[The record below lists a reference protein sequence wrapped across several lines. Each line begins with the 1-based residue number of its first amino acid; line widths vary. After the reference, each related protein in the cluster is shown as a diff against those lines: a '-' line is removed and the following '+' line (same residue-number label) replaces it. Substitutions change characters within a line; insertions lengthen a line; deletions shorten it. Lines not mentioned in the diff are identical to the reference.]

1 MQALVS
7 VHCLHYNDLL
17 LDPHSDRRVPHARRD
32 RWLMRVECG
41 ASVRAGVG
49 RNVDRRL
56 FEGLTGQRALLAP
69 VAQHRFCGRAVPLGQ
84 RHMPAILLAGYPAGR
99 LLGGAIGDGGLG
111 HTPLSA
117 LVSTQTS
124 SRGPTGGTAPPP
136 NSPTLVP

>member
-1 MQALVS
+1 MGPAATAASPATPHTPSFDWDLPMQALVS

-56 FEGLTGQRALLAP
+56 FEGLTGQRALLT
-69 VAQHRFCGRAVPLGQ
+69 RAS
-84 RHMPAILLAGYPAGR
+84 RSADSFR
-99 LLGGAIGDGGLG
+99 LSRS
-111 HTPLSA
+111 SA
-117 LVSTQTS
+117 ETENLPCTLCDTS
-124 SRGPTGGTAPPP
+124 RASITKRLPR
-136 NSPTLVP
+136 SS

>member
-17 LDPHSDRRVPHARRD
+17 LDPHSNRRVPHARRD

-84 RHMPAILLAGYPAGR
+84 RHVPAQPAILV
-99 LLGGAIGDGGLG
+99 GGCWVG
-111 HTPLSA
+111 LSA
-117 LVSTQTS
+117 MADLAT
-124 SRGPTGGTAPPP
+124 R
-136 NSPTLVP
+136 L